1 MIYVNVEIMR
11 LKNGQNNILWRVTMY
26 KLTKY
31 GLTDS
36 NDELIVYVNA
46 PLLSIKKNIE
56 IEDEKIIHL
65 QNELAYFTITDVY
78 LGELSGT
85 CKILF
90 KSGILIQIKFLPSM
104 KRYTC
109 GLDKITRQILYA
121 CVYKAYQ
128 EINDFFRTLKFELC
142 IQAEKKSFYIENHL
156 QNVVCIDN
164 NNESVCVIQEVID
177 E

>member
-1 MIYVNVEIMR
+1 
-11 LKNGQNNILWRVTMY
+11 MY

-56 IEDEKIIHL
+56 IEDETIIHL
-65 QNELAYFTITDVY
+65 QNELAYFTITDVD

-142 IQAEKKSFYIENHL
+142 TEAEKKSFYIENHL